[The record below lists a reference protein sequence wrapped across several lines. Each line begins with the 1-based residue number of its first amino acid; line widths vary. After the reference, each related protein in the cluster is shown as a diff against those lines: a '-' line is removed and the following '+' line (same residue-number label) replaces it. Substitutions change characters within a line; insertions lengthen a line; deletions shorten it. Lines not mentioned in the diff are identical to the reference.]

1 MGKVTAL
8 PKAANDPSAGSGQ
21 APADETIPPFDI
33 SVSANFADLQQVMIR
48 MPVTEAITRAEAS
61 RRMDIVVDL
70 AQRQVSRQE
79 IRVNEAALKDKRK
92 ALELQQKR
100 RVEQEAQ
107 HVAALAA
114 IEDEIVRLTTRHAEF
129 EQKDRAAWTAT
140 GRSPDNYKP
149 QGARKNQLDGIGRD
163 IDAQRAKVGTLTAEY
178 EQKVAKAQD
187 DIIERLTE
195 EIAAIE
201 RVIEKHREIV
211 G

>member
-1 MGKVTAL
+1 MGKATAL
-8 PKAANDPSAGSGQ
+8 PKAAND
-21 APADETIPPFDI
+21 APEKADETIPPFDI
-33 SVSANFADLQQVMIR
+33 SIAANFADLQQVQLR
-48 MPVTEAITRAEAS
+48 MPVGEAISRAEAN
-61 RRMDIVVDL
+61 RRMDLLVDL

-92 ALELQQKR
+92 ALDLQQKR
-100 RVEQEAQ
+100 RVEQEEH

-114 IEDEIVRLTTRHAEF
+114 IEDEIVRLTTRHAEL
-129 EQKDRAAWTAT
+129 EQKDRSAWTAT

-149 QGARKNQLDGIGRD
+149 QGACKNRLDGIGRD
-163 IDAQRAKVGTLTAEY
+163 IEAQRAKVGTLTAEY
-178 EQKVAKAQD
+178 EQKVAKAQA
-187 DIIERLTE
+187 DIVERLTE

>member
-8 PKAANDPSAGSGQ
+8 PKAANDPSTGSGQ
-21 APADETIPPFDI
+21 APADETLPPFDI

-92 ALELQQKR
+92 ALDLQQKR

-107 HVAALAA
+107 HVAALAE
-114 IEDEIVRLTTRHAEF
+114 IEAEIVRITMKREQLDVDGAAEWTRMN
-129 EQKDRAAWTAT
+129 RAGDYRA
-140 GRSPDNYKP
+140 
-149 QGARKNQLDGIGRD
+149 QGARKNRLDRLQQD
-163 IDAQRAKVGTLTAEY
+163 IEAQRAKVGTLTAEY

>member
-8 PKAANDPSAGSGQ
+8 PKAANDPSTGSGQ
-21 APADETIPPFDI
+21 APADETLPPFDI

-92 ALELQQKR
+92 ALI
-100 RVEQEAQ
+100 EA
-107 HVAALAA
+107 
-114 IEDEIVRLTTRHAEF
+114 EIVRITTKREQLDVDGAAEWTRMN
-129 EQKDRAAWTAT
+129 RAGDYRA
-140 GRSPDNYKP
+140 
-149 QGARKNQLDGIGRD
+149 QGARKNRLDRLQQD
-163 IDAQRAKVGTLTAEY
+163 IDAQRAKVGTLEAEY